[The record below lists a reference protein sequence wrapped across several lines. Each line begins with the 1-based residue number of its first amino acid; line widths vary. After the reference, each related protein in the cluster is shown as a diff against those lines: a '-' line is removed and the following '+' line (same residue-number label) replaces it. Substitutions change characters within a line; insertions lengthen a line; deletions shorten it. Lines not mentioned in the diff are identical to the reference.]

1 MYKKEGGFWEWV
13 GWFSNWCNGCI
24 HNCKYCYSM
33 IRLICRLK
41 KLSHYTDYARF
52 ELKKPTITLRNG
64 HSITKIKKLE
74 GWGMLPGTHDIFPE
88 ILDETISYF
97 RTHLEIGNKLLI
109 VSKPH
114 LECIQALIK
123 EFKEY
128 KDQIHFRFTITT
140 HNDSLINIWEENA
153 PLYHE
158 RLDCLMYAFH
168 KGFHTSVSIG
178 PFLDK
183 DPLPLITTLEKFT
196 TEIWLEPI
204 NHLHHIKKI
213 VSIPYFEYACEITSQ
228 ENLIQI
234 VKDLK
239 STLTPEIRSKIHLKK
254 PFDPILELLKNQTLT
269 KWIELKN
276 E

>member
-1 MYKKEGGFWEWV
+1 
-13 GWFSNWCNGCI
+13 
-24 HNCKYCYSM
+24 
-33 IRLICRLK
+33 
-41 KLSHYTDYARF
+41 
-52 ELKKPTITLRNG
+52 
-64 HSITKIKKLE
+64 
-74 GWGMLPGTHDIFPE
+74 MLPGTHDIFPE